1 MDITGTEDHDVL
13 TGTAAADRIL
23 GLGGADRLSGL
34 GGADLLEGGTGNDTL
49 EGGAGNDTLYGENSG
64 GLNYGSFAD
73 LLLGGAGADRLYG
86 GEGDDTLD
94 GGTGTDRLDGGLGFD
109 TVLYEV
115 NTTPLVVDLVAGL
128 VSFPGQ
134 TWASETLVSIEAV
147 RAGSGADSLIGDDV
161 ANFLHGGL
169 GNDTLI
175 GGGGDDTLEGGGG
188 RDRIDGGDG
197 SDMAV
202 YAENTTPLRVDLGT
216 GVVAFVGQSW
226 PAETLVSI
234 EGITTGSG
242 NDTVRG
248 TAEANVILTG
258 AGADSLAGGGG
269 ADHLDGG
276 SGADTMIGGL
286 GSDTYVV
293 DDAGDRVI
301 ESTGGTS
308 GGVDTVHSSVSFT
321 LGANLE
327 HLTLTGVNSLS
338 GTGNG
343 LGNIL
348 AGGDGWDALTGL
360 GGADTLSGGLG
371 NDTLSGGS
379 GNDLL
384 AGGAYAAGGTSP
396 RIYVAPDE
404 GYDWRPPNDGRDQI
418 DGGAGTDTLVYAQ
431 YIYDDGAGYVTPFLD
446 RGLRIDLGAGTARA
460 EGLAQVDRLVS
471 VENVATGNA
480 DDTVTGSGGANE
492 IWVYYGFNSV
502 DGGGGNDT
510 IHGGQGLRFPY
521 AIDEADYVYG
531 LGDTIEVLRGGA
543 GDDVISSGG
552 AIAYYDA
559 FHGWWQ
565 TRASDALHGD
575 AGNDRLVA
583 GDGGTVMTGGV
594 GADRFEFS
602 TALWEQS
609 DYGEYYLSYAQTG
622 TITDFSRSE
631 GDKILIDGAVAGGAS
646 FVGETDDP
654 GLWELA
660 YHRVTTDGQTDTL
673 VELRLGDSDSNGD
686 GGANE
691 TLRITLADYSG
702 ALAADDFLLT

>member
-1 MDITGTEDHDVL
+1 MDITGTEDNDVL
-13 TGTAAADRIL
+13 AGTAGADRIL
-23 GLGGADRLSGL
+23 GLGGADHLSGL

-49 EGGAGNDTLYGENSG
+49 IGGAGNDTLYGENSG
-64 GLNYGSFAD
+64 GFNFGSFAD
-73 LLLGGAGADRLYG
+73 LLLGGAGNDCLYG

-94 GGTGTDRLDGGLGFD
+94 GGTGTDRLDGGDGFD

-128 VSFPGQ
+128 ASFPGQ

-147 RAGSGADSLIGDDV
+147 RAGSGADSLIGDGAD
-161 ANFLHGGL
+161 NYLYGGL

-175 GGGGDDTLEGGGG
+175 GGAGNDTLEGGGG
-188 RDRIDGGDG
+188 RDVIDGGDG
-197 SDMAV
+197 NDMAV

-216 GVVAFVGQSW
+216 GVVTFVGQSW
-226 PAETLVSI
+226 PVETLISI
-234 EGITTGSG
+234 ESVTTGAG

-248 TAEANVILTG
+248 TADANVILTG
-258 AGADSLAGGGG
+258 AGADRLTAGGG

-276 SGADTMIGGL
+276 LGADTMNGGL
-286 GSDTYVV
+286 GDDTYVV

-301 ESTGGTS
+301 ESTGGAS
-308 GGVDTVHSSVSFT
+308 GGVDTVLSSVSFT

-327 HLTLTGVNSLS
+327 HLTLTGGNSLS

-348 AGGDGWDALTGL
+348 TGGDGWDSLAGR
-360 GGADTLSGGLG
+360 GGADTLIGGLG
-371 NDTLSGGS
+371 NDTLLGGA
-379 GNDLL
+379 GNDVL
-384 AGGAYAAGGTSP
+384 AGGAYSTSGSLP
-396 RIYVAPDE
+396 RIYVTPEE
-404 GYDWRPPNDGRDQI
+404 GYDWRPPSDGRDQI
-418 DGGAGTDTLVYAQ
+418 DGGAGTDTLVHAQ
-431 YIYDDGAGYVTPFLD
+431 YVYDDGAGYATPFLD
-446 RGLRIDLGAGTARA
+446 RGLRIDLGAGTALA

-471 VENVATGNA
+471 IENVATGNA
-480 DDTVTGSGGANE
+480 DDTVIGSAGANE
-492 IWVYYGFNSV
+492 IWVNYGFNSV

-521 AIDEADYVYG
+521 ATDEADYVYG

-543 GDDVISSGG
+543 GDDVIYSGG
-552 AIAYYDA
+552 AIAYYDQ
-559 FHGWWQ
+559 FHAWWQ
-565 TRASDALHGD
+565 TRASDALYGD

-602 TALWEQS
+602 TALWDQS
-609 DYGEYYLSYAQTG
+609 DYGEYYVSYAQTG
-622 TITDFSRSE
+622 TITDFSRAE

-654 GLWELA
+654 DLWELA

-673 VELRLGDSDSNGD
+673 VELRLGDSDFNND
-686 GGANE
+686 NGANE

-702 ALAADDFLLT
+702 ALTADDFLLT